1 MGKLFWEY
9 KIAPGVQE
17 VIKREKNIVMLGA
30 PHESF
35 MDGVHAAWM
44 FLVMRVV
51 KKSIRNTL
59 DGKKVR
65 IAMKK
70 EMFPKFFKKVLEKVF
85 LPVDRK
91 TPKEFWEKI
100 KNEEGDLIIGYAPEG
115 TRKKVDVWKS
125 GGFRTAEWMNSP
137 IVLGV
142 LDYKTKIVEIV
153 EAIETDD
160 FLTDGKIDKEKMP
173 EVANRIRAVYKNIS
187 EGSKGFDPNFKIKI
201 RGQKY

>member
-1 MGKLFWEY
+1 
-9 KIAPGVQE
+9 
-17 VIKREKNIVMLGA
+17 
-30 PHESF
+30 
-35 MDGVHAAWM
+35 
-44 FLVMRVV
+44 
-51 KKSIRNTL
+51 
-59 DGKKVR
+59 
-65 IAMKK
+65 
-70 EMFPKFFKKVLEKVF
+70 
-85 LPVDRK
+85 
-91 TPKEFWEKI
+91 
-100 KNEEGDLIIGYAPEG
+100 
-115 TRKKVDVWKS
+115 
-125 GGFRTAEWMNSP
+125 MNSP